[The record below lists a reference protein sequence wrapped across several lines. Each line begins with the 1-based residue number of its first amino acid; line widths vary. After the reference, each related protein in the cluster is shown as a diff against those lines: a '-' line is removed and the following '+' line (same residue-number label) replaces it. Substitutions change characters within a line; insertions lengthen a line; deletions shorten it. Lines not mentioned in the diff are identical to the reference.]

1 MLRSLIFL
9 GEKTKHIFLPLMK
22 ISSLSLSS
30 PMTRATR
37 DTRVNEKPF
46 ETANEHLALL
56 ILTPGFW
63 LLNESGSTL

>member
-1 MLRSLIFL
+1 MLRSLILL
-9 GEKTKHIFLPLMK
+9 GEKTKYIFLLLMK

-30 PMTRATR
+30 PMTQTTP

-56 ILTPGFW
+56 ILMPDFW
-63 LLNESGSTL
+63 LLNEPDSTL